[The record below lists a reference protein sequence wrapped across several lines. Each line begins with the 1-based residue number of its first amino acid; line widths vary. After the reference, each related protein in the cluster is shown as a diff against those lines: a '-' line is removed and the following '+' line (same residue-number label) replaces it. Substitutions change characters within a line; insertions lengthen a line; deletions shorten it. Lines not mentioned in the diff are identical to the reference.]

1 MKSILLTSTAL
12 VAFAGAAAAE
22 ITWSGDAEIG
32 YNDDYKGG
40 FYWDIGA
47 TLKGEQEL
55 SGGLVAGFKLDIDI
69 NEAEEVDAGPDN
81 VYGTADDVFGIST
94 KGTFSNIDIKASDY
108 ELYLKSDTAGL
119 YFGDTSTASE
129 ELWFGVTNMDADSFA
144 EGGDADE
151 DAQIRGEVMMGG
163 LKAAVSYHVF
173 LANDTV
179 NDDLVGMQL
188 AATYEAGAYT
198 LGFAYQD
205 EDNPNGQIFG
215 LSAKTSMGG
224 ADITASYAKEE
235 IDNVSSL
242 GVEVSYPFGPVTG
255 TVFYVVQDSDSGI
268 DDNYGFKLAYENGPA
283 AVDFWYH
290 DGNDEE
296 MGIEGSYD
304 MGNGLVMKAGYI
316 DEGDDVA
323 GDSYA
328 SYYIAGEY
336 DMGNG
341 AQLLLSYADVD
352 DEAAATADGFDFD
365 EIGDP
370 EYYQGTTIA
379 VSFEF

>member
-22 ITWSGDAEIG
+22 ITWEGDAELG
-32 YNDDYKGG
+32 YNDKYEDG
-40 FYWDIGA
+40 FYWSAG
-47 TLKGEQEL
+47 LKVTAEQEL
-55 SGGLVAGFKLDIDI
+55 NGGITAGFTLDVELNDSETGNAFDDI
-69 NEAEEVDAGPDN
+69 EVE
-81 VYGTADDVFGIST
+81 
-94 KGTFSNIDIKASDY
+94 ASDY
-108 ELYLKSDTAGL
+108 VLYIKTDTAGL
-119 YFGDTSTASE
+119 YFGDTDTAADKY
-129 ELWFGVTNMDADSFA
+129 WFGVTNMDADSFNEKNDGA
-144 EGGDADE
+144 GE

-163 LKAAVSYHVF
+163 LTAAVSYHVIT
-173 LANDTV
+173 ANDGTDGV
-179 NDDLVGMQL
+179 NDDLVGMQV
-188 AATYEAGAYT
+188 AAVYEAGAYK

-215 LSAKTSMGG
+215 VSAMTTMGG
-224 ADITASYAKEE
+224 ADITASYAKE
-235 IDNVSSL
+235 DVNNVTSL

-255 TVFYVVQDSDSGI
+255 TVFYVVQDADTPI

-316 DEGDDVA
+316 DSGDDVA
-323 GDSYA
+323 GASYA

-370 EYYQGTTIA
+370 EYLHGTTVA
-379 VSFEF
+379 VSFDF